1 MKPKRRTSK
10 RSAAK
15 PAAPD
20 NRRQDLLDEAAR
32 LFSARGFAG
41 TSIRDI
47 ASSVGM
53 LSGSMYYHFR
63 SKEELALAVHAEGVR
78 HIQDSVDAALA
89 RVQGSDPWQRLEA
102 ACTAHVEALLTGTD
116 YAQVV
121 TPQFARA
128 LPQAL
133 RRTLIAQRD
142 SYEKLFV
149 ELVDGLALPKSTD
162 KRYFR
167 LALLGALN
175 WTLTWYHPGGDP
187 PAKIA
192 RGVLAMFRPSGRS
205 SR

>member
-1 MKPKRRTSK
+1 MTTQRRLTKRA
-10 RSAAK
+10 AAK
-15 PAAPD
+15 PAAQD

-32 LFSARGFAG
+32 LFSTRGFAG
-41 TSIRDI
+41 TSIREI

-53 LSGSMYYHFR
+53 LSGSMYYHFK

-89 RVQGSDPWQRLEA
+89 RVKSNDPWERLEA

-128 LPQAL
+128 LPKVL

-142 SYEKLFV
+142 SYERLFV
-149 ELVDGLALPKSTD
+149 ELVDKLALPKSTD

-175 WTLTWYHPGGDP
+175 WTLTWYHAGGDP

-192 RGVLAMFRPSGRS
+192 RGILAMFRPEGRPL
-205 SR
+205 R